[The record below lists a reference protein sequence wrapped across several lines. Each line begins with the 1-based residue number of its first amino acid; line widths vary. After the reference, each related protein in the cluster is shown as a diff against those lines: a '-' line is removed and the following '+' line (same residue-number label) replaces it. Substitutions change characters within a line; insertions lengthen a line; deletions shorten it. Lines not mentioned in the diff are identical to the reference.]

1 MDSLATG
8 NLAKVRKALS
18 VVVNPTQSQFRYSL
32 TQRCTSTPSSGEK
45 QNFKACY
52 MLRKPG

>member
-1 MDSLATG
+1 MGTDVILPG
-8 NLAKVRKALS
+8 GGG
-18 VVVNPTQSQFRYSL
+18 L

>member
-1 MDSLATG
+1 MGTDVILLG
-8 NLAKVRKALS
+8 GGGGGG
-18 VVVNPTQSQFRYSL
+18 VNPEMH
-32 TQRCTSTPSSGEK
+32 STPSSGEK